1 MKERGQEIVKRLE
14 DECLD
19 GNNDDL
25 VGFVNGVFRH
35 VRAYHSRKAQLETL
49 ASSYPA
55 DIADPKAREDYTKER
70 RTNLFDLWTFR
81 ASFTLI
87 SSFQIDFISQVF
99 FKLRMVVEG
108 DAGDDETKWVAFS
121 LEYKDDAERPTVD
134 SLKIN
139 ADLSEDDLNEL
150 KENCQVFYDK
160 ILSEAIRQS
169 FMD

>member
-1 MKERGQEIVKRLE
+1 MTIIRRRLVVSRADIPMKERGQEIVKRLE

-70 RTNLFDLWTFR
+70 RTN
-81 ASFTLI
+81 
-87 SSFQIDFISQVF
+87 
-99 FKLRMVVEG
+99 
-108 DAGDDETKWVAFS
+108 
-121 LEYKDDAERPTVD
+121 
-134 SLKIN
+134 
-139 ADLSEDDLNEL
+139 
-150 KENCQVFYDK
+150 
-160 ILSEAIRQS
+160 
-169 FMD
+169 

>member
-25 VGFVNGVFRH
+25 VGFVNGVYRH

-70 RTNLFDLWTFR
+70 RIQST
-81 ASFTLI
+81 FTLV
-87 SSFQIDFISQVF
+87 SRFQINFISQVF